1 MKHTNDSFSKIT
13 RIVAGSTIALS
24 AFAAIGLPSTSH
36 AYVLTRQLQYGM
48 SGADVSAVQSFLAQ
62 DRTLYAEGRVT
73 GYFGPLTRT
82 AVANFQTRND
92 IPSVGRIGPITL
104 PIINAAMNGGG
115 ITYTDAAPLLS
126 NLSVATGMNSVKVS
140 WNANEGVKGVVYYST
155 APLTVSELPHS
166 VQISGNAAM
175 TDVQFRT
182 SQNISLSNL
191 ESNTTYYYMVH
202 STDQAGNVSVSM
214 PATFKTTRN

>member
-1 MKHTNDSFSKIT
+1 MTHTNDSFNKTMRFI
-13 RIVAGSTIALS
+13 AGSTIALS

-36 AYVLTRQLQYGM
+36 AYVLTRQLEYGM

-62 DRTLYAEGRVT
+62 DRTIYAEGRVT

-104 PIINAAMNGGG
+104 PIINAQMNGGG
-115 ITYTDAAPLLS
+115 IVTTDPAPLLS
-126 NLSVATGMNSVKVS
+126 NVAVATGMNSVRVS

-155 APLTVSELPHS
+155 APLTVTEYPHS

-175 TDVQFRT
+175 TDLQFRT
-182 SQNISLSNL
+182 AQSIALSNL
-191 ESNTTYYYMVH
+191 ESNTTYYFMVH

-214 PATFKTTRN
+214 PATFKTSVN